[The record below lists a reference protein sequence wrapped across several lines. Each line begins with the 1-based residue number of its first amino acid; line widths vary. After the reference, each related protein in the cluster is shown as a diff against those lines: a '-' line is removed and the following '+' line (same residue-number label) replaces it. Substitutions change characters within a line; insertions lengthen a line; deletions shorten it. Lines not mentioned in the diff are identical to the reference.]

1 MEGFGILELK
11 VSELSKLLLDTF
23 ISPLLEG
30 KFSVSSANETLTLH
44 RESGASKI
52 NPLFVSLSLFI
63 TYISSH
69 LHHRALRLLKPQLLP
84 SLAEKIQVKILSTAT
99 SIPLTELPSFDV
111 LIEEVKRFERHL
123 VESDWARS
131 TPLKTWAANAPQTWF
146 EGRQAVFL
154 DDSRILIGESLDS
167 LDIVITSGINITT
180 DLSDQEQ
187 LPQTDEAISAPSQ
200 KNGLLEQKIGGS
212 ESIEEDESDGWKFDE
227 EEETPEVDDSFDASE
242 WKWGDDEVGNEEDD
256 VGNEEEDVGNEEDD
270 EVGSEENPS
279 DAFPYA
285 ISATPDRLINLIKR
299 LLDEGLEL

>member
-1 MEGFGILELK
+1 M
-11 VSELSKLLLDTF
+11 
-23 ISPLLEG
+23 
-30 KFSVSSANETLTLH
+30 
-44 RESGASKI
+44 
-52 NPLFVSLSLFI
+52 
-63 TYISSH
+63 
-69 LHHRALRLLKPQLLP
+69 LKPHLLP

-123 VESDWARS
+123 VESDWARA

-146 EGRQAVFL
+146 EGRQAAFL

-227 EEETPEVDDSFDASE
+227 EDETPEVDDSFDASE
-242 WKWGDDEVGNEEDD
+242 WKWGVDEVGNEDD
-256 VGNEEEDVGNEEDD
+256 VGNEEEDVGNEEEDD

-285 ISATPDRLINLIKR
+285 ISATPDKLINLIKR